1 MDTYEIELEP
11 AEPDGF
17 TAIVPAVSGL
27 LILGRSVDE
36 VLERA
41 RSAIA
46 FHLGRSGSYRDARR
60 INVMP
65 RSARQ
70 RYVA

>member
-11 AEPDGF
+11 AEPEGF
-17 TAIVPAVSGL
+17 IAIVLAVPGL
-27 LILGRSVDE
+27 IVLGRSVDE

-46 FHLGRSGSYRDARR
+46 YHVGRPGAAPCARQITVR
-60 INVMP
+60 
-65 RSARQ
+65 RRGADQ